1 MNEDKE
7 IRQEHTAVQARVS
20 MHQLDD
26 ALAAEVAATFKVLG
40 DPTRVKILHL
50 LAQGELCVH
59 DLASLLNASDS
70 AISHHLKILRML
82 RLVKGRREGRQ
93 VYYSLDDEHVLGL
106 LRACSEHVEHS

>member
-1 MNEDKE
+1 MNKDRETQ
-7 IRQEHTAVQARVS
+7 QECITTRA
-20 MHQLDD
+20 LDD
-26 ALAAEVAATFKVLG
+26 VLAAEVAATFKVLG

-70 AISHHLKILRML
+70 AISHHLQILRMT

-93 VYYSLDDEHVLGL
+93 VYYSLDDEHVLSL
-106 LRACSEHVEHS
+106 LQACSEHVEHGKE